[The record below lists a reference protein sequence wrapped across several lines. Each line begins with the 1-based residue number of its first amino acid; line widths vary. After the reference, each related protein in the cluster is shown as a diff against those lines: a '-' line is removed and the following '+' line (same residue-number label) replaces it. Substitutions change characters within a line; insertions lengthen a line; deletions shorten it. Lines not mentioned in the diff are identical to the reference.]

1 MHIPDGFLSLP
12 VVAGTYATSA
22 GGLVVIWKKVWRQ
35 FNQQAVPHL
44 AMFAALIFVAQ
55 MINIPIS
62 GGTSGHLLGGF
73 LAALVLGPAASMFI
87 MFLVLTVQMLIF
99 QDGGVTALGANF
111 LNMGL
116 IGVGASYLLYRLLIK
131 VKLPVLS
138 RNLYRSLV
146 IFVAGWFSVVIGALF
161 CGVELGLSGL
171 ADLSTVVSLMVGV
184 HAVIGLL
191 EGTLT
196 LFIFKTIQ
204 SIRPD
209 LIYINQN
216 TG

>member
-22 GGLVVIWKKVWRQ
+22 GGLVVIWKRVWRR
-35 FNQQAVPHL
+35 FNQQTVPHL

-87 MFLVLTVQMLIF
+87 MFLVLTVQMLLF

-116 IGVGASYLLYRLLIK
+116 VGVGASYLFYRLLEK
-131 VKLPVLS
+131 VKPRFFPAGVYQS
-138 RNLYRSLV
+138 VS
-146 IFVAGWFSVVIGALF
+146 IFVAGWFSVVIGAFF

-171 ADLSTVVSLMVGV
+171 ADLSTVVSLMVSV
-184 HAVIGLL
+184 HALIGLL

-209 LIYINQN
+209 LIYINQKA
-216 TG
+216 G